1 MKQTEALDLS
11 AEALWRYSLQRYQS
25 SRLQEQL
32 LQLQDQYSGHVN
44 LALVCLWLDDLKL
57 KLTQTSLTELEQS
70 LTETHSYLVSLRTTR
85 RLLRTHV
92 SPEQY
97 QQLLDIEI
105 TLEKQQQQCLVKC
118 LSDLKL
124 NQHAKPKNYTN
135 YLKYLGIDS

>member
-1 MKQTEALDLS
+1 
-11 AEALWRYSLQRYQS
+11 
-25 SRLQEQL
+25 
-32 LQLQDQYSGHVN
+32 
-44 LALVCLWLDDLKL
+44 
-57 KLTQTSLTELEQS
+57 

-118 LSDLKL
+118 LSHLKL
-124 NQHAKPKNYTN
+124 NQHAKPRNYTN